1 MSPAKPKKAGSR
13 RPAQS
18 VVAADGL
25 AARLDRLE
33 QAVESLATRQAA
45 EFAGLNDAIERIN
58 RRASAPDD
66 VVFSGDR
73 GGEAKILKRKYRR
86 AQADAE
92 RLRDELAEV
101 RREGGRGDEA
111 KILKRKYRRAQADA
125 EQLRGELAEARRELA
140 AVRAARTSISKQISG
155 NIGHG
160 LRRLLLRVPGVRKR
174 LEQSEQRREI
184 AIILGSELFD
194 PDWYLE
200 TYPDIAQAGFD
211 PAMHYL
217 KLGWLETRDPGPD
230 FSTSGYLKANPDVA
244 RSGANPLLH
253 YIEHGMGEGR
263 SVGVGAQPQVRRSA
277 EKFDP
282 PAPCL
287 QLPPPAVRPMQW
299 RRSHALGRAQGGHVA
314 LDGVVIGSS
323 LASAQVLEEALDRL
337 SRIASTAVELSP
349 EAAPVAAQQADQALP
364 RLADCWF
371 VRHLTMRMH
380 WAGDP
385 MRPRVVRALQWTA
398 ADGLR
403 LVGEG
408 LVSAV
413 HDFID
418 LELYTALHP
427 LLLVFTSPNG
437 EIVGGDVLAFPSLCR
452 GGMHYAELGLPG
464 PDGNHFTNGFVAR
477 SRSFE
482 DAWLAFGTSD
492 VPPLLRTIQVD
503 LHASDGSEPL
513 LQNQMQ
519 AWLADIFKVGLEK
532 PVPPAIGDERVAAFL
547 IDKTA
552 SSPPRFP
559 NLRSNA
565 PATLVLPAD
574 CVPTIAILV
583 SSSADAAPSEAAASV
598 SVICVA
604 EDAAL
609 GGLAAIL
616 PAECRN
622 FDAGKPATGAIFWPQ
637 LVGARPP
644 AKLAG
649 GLRAG
654 SNLVPEARLLEPTS
668 RGTVLGGQTPQ
679 TAPISVVLA
688 PDQWTEESLAAAL
701 QALRGQAG
709 ANIVEI
715 YCLGRGLERAA
726 ATLEEAASV
735 PVQAWPVAETL
746 LSAMQGELFFYIG
759 GGVILHDPRTLAIL
773 ADLALSDGIAA
784 AACPLLTH
792 SRRGRD
798 WSIAIEDA
806 GAVAGEGGLV
816 ALADDAARFW
826 NTTLPLAQLP
836 SDLWLARKSTL
847 DGAVETEDSL
857 ILTTRVTASYY
868 APRDSVG
875 VPSPFSL
882 PIGKKALQIARWLA

>member
-1 MSPAKPKKAGSR
+1 MSPAKPKKVSGR
-13 RPAQS
+13 KPARS
-18 VVAADGL
+18 AAVTDGL

-33 QAVESLATRQAA
+33 QAIESLATRQAA

-92 RLRDELAEV
+92 
-101 RREGGRGDEA
+101 
-111 KILKRKYRRAQADA
+111 
-125 EQLRGELAEARRELA
+125 QLRGELAEARRELA
-140 AVRAARTSISKQISG
+140 VARAAPTPISKQISRKVS
-155 NIGHG
+155 HG
-160 LRRLLLRVPGVRKR
+160 LRRLLLRVPGVGQR
-174 LEQSEQRREI
+174 LERSQRLRELAAI
-184 AIILGSELFD
+184 AGSELFD

-200 TYPDIAQAGFD
+200 TYPDIAAAGFN

-253 YIEHGMGEGR
+253 YIEHGMSEGR
-263 SVGVGAQPQVRRSA
+263 SVGVGTQPQVRRSA

-287 QLPPPAVRPMQW
+287 QLPLPAARPMQW
-299 RRSHALGRAQGGHVA
+299 RRSYALARAQGGHVA
-314 LDGVVIGSS
+314 LDGIVIGSA
-323 LASAQVLEEALDRL
+323 LASTQVLAEALDRL
-337 SRIASTAVELSP
+337 SRLTGTTVVLAP
-349 EAAPVAAQQADQALP
+349 EASQAAAQQTNLALP

-371 VRHLTMRMH
+371 VRRLTMRMH

-385 MRPRVVRALQWTA
+385 MTPCVVRALQWTA

-408 LVSAV
+408 PVSAA

-427 LLLVFTSPNG
+427 LLLVFASPSG

-452 GGMHYAELGLPG
+452 GGLHYAELGLLG
-464 PDGNHFTNGFVAR
+464 HDGNEHANGFAAR
-477 SRSFE
+477 SRGLE
-482 DAWLAFGTSD
+482 DAWLAFGTTD

-503 LHASDGSEPL
+503 LRASDGSEPL
-513 LQNQMQ
+513 LQNAMQ
-519 AWLADIFKVGLEK
+519 AWLADILQVGLAK
-532 PVPPAIGDERVAAFL
+532 PVPPHIGDEKVAAFL
-547 IDKTA
+547 MDKTA
-552 SSPPRFP
+552 SGPPRCP
-559 NLRSNA
+559 DLRSNA

-583 SSSADAAPSEAAASV
+583 SSATEAASSEAAASV
-598 SVICVA
+598 SVICVPD
-604 EDAAL
+604 DAAL

-616 PAECRN
+616 PTDCRD
-622 FDAGKPATGAIFWPQ
+622 FDAGRPATGAIFWPQ

-654 SNLVPEARLLEPTS
+654 WDLGSEARLLEPTS
-668 RGTVLGGQTPQ
+668 RGTAFGGQTPQ
-679 TAPISVVLA
+679 MAPITVVLV
-688 PDQWTEESLAAAL
+688 PDQWAEDALLAAL
-701 QALRGQAG
+701 QALRSQSG
-709 ANIVEI
+709 ADIAEI
-715 YCLGRGLERAA
+715 CCLGQGLERVA
-726 ATLEEAASV
+726 ATLEAAVSV
-735 PVQAWPVAETL
+735 PFRVWPEAESL
-746 LSAMQGELFFYIG
+746 LSAMQGDLLLYIG
-759 GGVILHDPRTLAIL
+759 GGVILHDPRTLATL
-773 ADLALSDGIAA
+773 ADLALGDGIAA
-784 AACPLLTH
+784 AACPLLSH
-792 SRRGRD
+792 SLRGRD
-798 WSIAIEDA
+798 WSVAVEDA
-806 GAVAGEGGLV
+806 GSVASEGGLV
-816 ALADDAARFW
+816 ALADDATRFW

-847 DGAVETEDSL
+847 DGVVKTEDSL